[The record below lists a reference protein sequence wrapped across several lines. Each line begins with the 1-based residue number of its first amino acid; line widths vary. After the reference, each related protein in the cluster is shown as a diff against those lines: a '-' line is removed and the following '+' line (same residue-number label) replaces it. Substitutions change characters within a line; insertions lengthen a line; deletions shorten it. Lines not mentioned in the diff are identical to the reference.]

1 MAKTNITLASEQFAW
16 IIAFFFS
23 ILFYFNLLP
32 LSRLLSF
39 LFRRRFNH
47 CKIGCNHLPSV
58 LVARK
63 RPWVTVTVGFQ
74 SCSFLLRVKNISVR
88 FCNFVSVQKR
98 NEARSTFETG
108 TIRHRILKLV
118 FPSHDKSPFRVGDFF
133 NGRTWRDLDYFT
145 WIFLFYFLCRS
156 AQSLP
161 VLLYAHDVH

>member
-1 MAKTNITLASEQFAW
+1 MRAFYILTFVALLSSPSIYNAVGNMAKTNITLASEQFAW
-16 IIAFFFS
+16 IIGFLFS
-23 ILFYFNLLP
+23 ILFYFNFLP

-118 FPSHDKSPFRVGDFF
+118 FPSHDKSPFRVGGFF
-133 NGRTWRDLDYFT
+133 
-145 WIFLFYFLCRS
+145 
-156 AQSLP
+156 
-161 VLLYAHDVH
+161 